1 VPVWHP
7 VFFII
12 FNHSLLGRAYNVLT
26 RVLGGKAMKKR
37 MYQNVAASYFREHSS
52 IFVFVVMLFLMGV
65 IFGAIVV
72 NSMSFSQKQDLF
84 YYLSQFFGEVSN
96 GKVAEANDLFL
107 QSFFHNSKFIGLMWV
122 LGISII
128 GLPIILILLFIKG
141 MVVGFTVGFL
151 VNQMSWKGFMLAF
164 VSILPQNL
172 IIIPVFI
179 IMAVMS
185 MSFSLLM
192 IKKQFMKKYG
202 QPIMPI
208 FKRYIFAF
216 IIAVLFI
223 SVASGIEAFLSPGL
237 MKTIVH
243 SFK

>member
-1 VPVWHP
+1 
-7 VFFII
+7 
-12 FNHSLLGRAYNVLT
+12 
-26 RVLGGKAMKKR
+26 MKKR

-65 IFGAIVV
+65 IFGAVVV

-237 MKTIVH
+237 MKTIVD

>member
-1 VPVWHP
+1 
-7 VFFII
+7 
-12 FNHSLLGRAYNVLT
+12 
-26 RVLGGKAMKKR
+26 MKKR

-223 SVASGIEAFLSPGL
+223 SVASGIEAFSIPRINENNRTL
-237 MKTIVH
+237 I
-243 SFK
+243 